1 MNAIDALAAPA
12 PRTLDD
18 RLNPILVK
26 EVRQALRGRFFRWMF
41 GLTLLVTTFLALMVV
56 TIAASQTHDT
66 RVGQQFFLVI
76 YACMGGAVLVL
87 VPFSAFLSTS
97 SEWDENTYDLLVLS
111 NLQPRQIVGGKLV
124 STLIQALLY
133 YSTFTPFLVAA
144 FLLNGLDLLVLGVV
158 LLCSA
163 ASCVGLSLIGIALAS
178 LARVRAMRGII
189 LALFGAALTGGWGIS
204 IGVVTAIVQN
214 SHELR
219 SIEGQMAVS
228 VYVTTALLLAGVA
241 AVIAMARFSH
251 EEENRST
258 PMRVLSLVLILA
270 AALWAAWIHSI
281 SAEAEFAWAMQIGAA
296 HPLLLMWIFFVSEP
310 EALGRRT
317 RKFVA
322 ERRGLA
328 LAALPLLPGGGRGV
342 LLFALHGLLALGTV
356 AILNLA
362 WGSPPEELVEGLLIV
377 GWFYLHCFVYLA
389 LPAGI
394 VSLFRKGAGAS
405 LLLRVAL
412 VVLWPLLLFVPV
424 LFGII
429 FGQVS
434 WANWDHP
441 FNPYWIIVR
450 LQESNSDLHQ
460 LTIPGIVLLL
470 LGSLTLLV
478 NLPRLWRAAREVFT
492 ARQDAAAGP

>member
-1 MNAIDALAAPA
+1 MNATIAPAAPA
-12 PRTLDD
+12 ARTLDD

-56 TIAASQTHDT
+56 TFAAS
-66 RVGQQFFLVI
+66 RSVEARIGQEFFIVI

-111 NLQPRQIVGGKLV
+111 NLRPRQIVGGKLV

-144 FLLNGLDLLVLGVV
+144 FLLNGLDLLVAGVV
-158 LLCSA
+158 LLCS
-163 ASCVGLSLIGIALAS
+163 CVSSLGLSLIGIALAS
-178 LARVRAMRGII
+178 LARVRALRGII
-189 LALFGAALTGGWGIS
+189 LALFGAALTGGWGVS
-204 IGVVTAIVQN
+204 IAIVTQLVQN
-214 SHELR
+214 PHDLR
-219 SIEGQMAVS
+219 SLEGRMAVT
-228 VYVTTALLLAGVA
+228 VYVTTALLIAGVA
-241 AVIAMARFSH
+241 AMIAMARFSH

-258 PMRVLSLVLILA
+258 PMRVLSLALILA
-270 AALWAAWIHSI
+270 GALWSAWLHSM
-281 SAEAEFAWAMQIGAA
+281 SAESEFAWALQIAAA
-296 HPLLLMWIFFVSEP
+296 HPLLLMWIFFVTEP
-310 EALGRRT
+310 ETLGRRT
-317 RKFVA
+317 LKFA
-322 ERRGLA
+322 SQRRGLA
-328 LAALPLLPGGGRGV
+328 LALLPLLPGGARGV

-389 LPAGI
+389 LPAGL
-394 VSLFRKGAGAS
+394 VSHFRKRADAS

-429 FGQVS
+429 FGQIS
-434 WANWDHP
+434 WANWEHP

-450 LQESNSDLHQ
+450 MQESNSDLHQ

-478 NLPRLWRAAREVFT
+478 NLPRLWRAVREVFT